1 MRTRAVIIHVTYY
14 CSIVE
19 YKSRKFNRRVLRVE
33 VNSMNVDQKLQ
44 LIQQRSE
51 EILTVEDLS
60 SKLEQQT
67 TLTGYVGFELSG
79 FVHIGNGCILGR
91 QVQDLTEAGV
101 EMKIL
106 LADWH
111 SLINNKLGADM
122 DAIRIAGEYF
132 EVAFRTM
139 GASGNKVKYLWGSD
153 IVDNA
158 DYWMRVVQVAKNT
171 TLTRL
176 KRALPIMGRKD
187 TEDMEGA
194 FLFYPPM
201 QAADIFE
208 MKLDIALGGMDQR
221 HVHVLA
227 REVADRVGANKP
239 VAIHTPMLMGLK
251 GPDSRMDSS
260 VDIIDIKMSK
270 SKPETCVFLHDGPKS
285 IAKKLKKA
293 YCPKGELD
301 KNSVL
306 EIARLVLFKESGFK
320 LTVERPEKFG
330 GDISFKSYPELSKAY
345 LADELH
351 PLDLKM
357 GIASSLSDYLKDA
370 RQRLEKKDDVM
381 EMMSKL
387 TNVPLE
393 FE

>member
-1 MRTRAVIIHVTYY
+1 MGTGAGLIHFTYY
-14 CSIVE
+14 CSIIE
-19 YKSRKFNRRVLRVE
+19 YKNRKINRRVVRVE
-33 VNSMNVDQKLQ
+33 VNSMNVDQKIQ

-60 SKLEQQT
+60 SKLEQHT

-79 FVHIGNGCILGR
+79 FVHIGNGCILGQ
-91 QVQDLTEAGV
+91 QVKDLTKSGV

-139 GASGNKVKYLWGSD
+139 GATGNKVKYLWGSD

-158 DYWMRVVQVAKNT
+158 EYWMRVVQVAKNT

-187 TEDMEGA
+187 TSDMEGA

-208 MKLDIALGGMDQR
+208 MELDIALGGMDQR

-227 REVADRVGANKP
+227 REVADRVGAKKP

-251 GPDSRMDSS
+251 GPDSRMDSN
-260 VDIIDIKMSK
+260 VDIIDVKMSK

-285 IAKKLKKA
+285 ITKKLKKA
-293 YCPKGELD
+293 YCPKGEVE

-306 EIARLVLFKESGFK
+306 EIARLVLFKENGFK

-330 GDISFKSYPELSKAY
+330 GDISFDSYSKLSDAY
-345 LADELH
+345 LSNELH

-357 GIASSLSDYLKDA
+357 GIASALSEYLKDA
-370 RQRLEKKDDVM
+370 RQKLEKEDDVM
-381 EMMSKL
+381 
-387 TNVPLE
+387 
-393 FE
+393 